1 MRLLH
6 RVHPAYR
13 SLFQQ
18 RPSCS
23 LAPMATKKVVDA
35 EGVSK
40 KLVVVGQLCH
50 GRSLARSHL
59 VFLGNSGV
67 GKTAL
72 VLRYVQNTFNS
83 E

>member
-1 MRLLH
+1 
-6 RVHPAYR
+6 
-13 SLFQQ
+13 
-18 RPSCS
+18 
-23 LAPMATKKVVDA
+23 MATKKVAEA

-40 KLVVVGQLCH
+40 KLVVVGKCKLPIFF
-50 GRSLARSHL
+50 SLFRADCAA
-59 VFLGNSGV
+59 LGNSGV